1 MAKPARIIGPLAVVA
16 FVGVIVWNTM
26 SSQKSECE
34 VCVVFNGRR
43 NCAVASAESEKDAET
58 RAQQTACGP
67 VSSGMNEII
76 ACTNRPPVVR
86 QCRTR

>member
-16 FVGVIVWNTM
+16 FVGVIVWSTM
-26 SSQKSECE
+26 SSQKAECE
-34 VCVVFNGRR
+34 VCVVFNGQR
-43 NCAVASAESEKDAET
+43 NCAVASAESEEEAAI

-67 VSSGMNEII
+67 VSAGMNESI
-76 ACTNRPPVVR
+76 ACANRPPVVR